1 LSDIIKGHPLSDEE
15 KAAAEVRASAQAK
28 AADEAKAAAEA
39 KAADEAKASS
49 KGARD
54 MAYQFKQTISSI
66 LKDEQFKNYTDM
78 VDKLF
83 DLNNP
88 RVDQQLS
95 GLTGSIT
102 TDIPRTCRSI
112 KKYYLENFPNDDK
125 LILDLTDDS
134 IQEVK
139 TIVKEYFPE
148 KNGTLQ
154 FEKDCTAGNVFKTM
168 CTVTILSRI
177 KDFITKIKK
186 ALNLIGLPI
195 PKSFKLKYVESR
207 ITKESIKSAYEFLT
221 DKQKTDEDVI
231 AFFEM
236 CVYEPPPPPPTPT
249 QLDESQQEVFD
260 SAKKKAHDN
269 NHDTL
274 SKKIDELVTKK
285 KDTRLVDKVIPL
297 MIKYING
304 NMEHT
309 DLKRYLDELSQG
321 GGSRSVCRNK
331 RKTKKKI
338 KNKYYKCS
346 KKHHHRRTKRH
357 MKRHRKT
364 KRHMKR
370 QRKTKR
376 HTMRH

>member
-1 LSDIIKGHPLSDEE
+1 MSAVKNGGQYIVEDPHPYYLDPISSKSIADIIKGAPLSVEE

-78 VDKLF
+78 VDKLY

-134 IQEVK
+134 NQEVK

-154 FEKDCTAGNVFKTM
+154 FEKDCTAGNIFTTICKTK
-168 CTVTILSRI
+168 VLSRI

-186 ALNLIGLPI
+186 ALNLTGLPI
-195 PKSFKLKYVESR
+195 PKSFKLKIVESR
-207 ITKESIKSAYEFLT
+207 ITEESIKSAYNFLSDT
-221 DKQKTDEDVI
+221 QKNDEDVI

-236 CVYEPPPPPPTPT
+236 CKNANVATGGRRSRYRCRPTKKYFKT
-249 QLDESQQEVFD
+249 RRHS
-260 SAKKKAHDN
+260 SHKKKRHM
-269 NHDTL
+269 
-274 SKKIDELVTKK
+274 K
-285 KDTRLVDKVIPL
+285 
-297 MIKYING
+297 
-304 NMEHT
+304 
-309 DLKRYLDELSQG
+309 
-321 GGSRSVCRNK
+321 
-331 RKTKKKI
+331 
-338 KNKYYKCS
+338 
-346 KKHHHRRTKRH
+346 TKRH

-364 KRHMKR
+364 KRH
-370 QRKTKR
+370 
-376 HTMRH
+376 TMRH